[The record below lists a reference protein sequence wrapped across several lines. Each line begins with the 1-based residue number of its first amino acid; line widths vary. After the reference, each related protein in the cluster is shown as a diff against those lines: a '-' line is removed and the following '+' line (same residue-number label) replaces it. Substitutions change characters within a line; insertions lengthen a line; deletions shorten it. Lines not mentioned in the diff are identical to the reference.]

1 MLEDQG
7 NFHTS
12 RGTWLRSADVDK
24 MNRFPRQHRLDE
36 HFGQIVIAC
45 EDRIA
50 RPRYPIEQ
58 QLGGK
63 LFGMYA
69 GLQEMPEQ

>member
-1 MLEDQG
+1 
-7 NFHTS
+7 
-12 RGTWLRSADVDK
+12 